1 MQSVDL
7 MAKTG
12 TVRMMLINIILAEV
26 VAAAVAFLL
35 YSPLHTQ
42 FGAESGAAGSL
53 PTFPNSRP
61 VVVKSQAGLGTY
73 RPGII
78 AGPSYG
84 PGFCLLGEHKIKHFY
99 KIVLSV
105 SDRRERTVPSVLNGQ
120 SLLFYHYR
128 F

>member
-12 TVRMMLINIILAEV
+12 TLRMMLTNIILAEA
-26 VAAAVAFLL
+26 VAADVAFLL

-53 PTFPNSRP
+53 PTFPNSMP

-73 RPGII
+73 RPGVT
-78 AGPSYG
+78 ALWSYHNKG
-84 PGFCLLGEHKIKHFY
+84 
-99 KIVLSV
+99 
-105 SDRRERTVPSVLNGQ
+105 N
-120 SLLFYHYR
+120 
-128 F
+128 